1 MGQFHVI
8 KHTYGRSFPEPN
20 EVYGERGQLGHL
32 GFSVC
37 IAILHK
43 KGIAHS
49 DLNPE
54 NVLCK
59 YENQLEQNIL
69 GLQIKVSYSFFVQKL
84 QCRR

>member
-49 DLNPE
+49 DLHPE

-59 YENQLEQNIL
+59 YENQLEQNI
-69 GLQIKVSYSFFVQKL
+69 QIKS
-84 QCRR
+84 R